1 MKKYYTIIN
10 RQDFNS
16 LYRYG
21 QIQLNANRLIEYK
34 NDNDLETELY
44 NLFTKLPFFEYDE
57 DYILAEFNC
66 ETDIYNIL
74 YEIFTNGESY
84 PIGFFIPETD
94 KILQY
99 FGHEIL
105 IKIENIVNIYLLTT
119 EAQKSLKNKL
129 DNRINFKVVPYKNL
143 SNKIQNF
150 IISQESKRGANIFWN
165 ICKIEQEFNELVDF
179 SIISKSMEFRTL
191 GKKSQDI
198 QDDFFVHLLTYER
211 YEFYPKTDVGYLYD
225 CGDIFAFSQGL
236 KSFKTS
242 GFYKFLES
250 NKPNLSNTTLI
261 QIFEFIDTSKEIE
274 TFRNKLTI
282 DNLRLYIVAS
292 IFLKF
297 KDEIREKETIK
308 ETNVGKQIKAIRD
321 NKNFISELNC
331 AIYLIGGFFGYKKF
345 YDDYYDLVGLDIFE
359 KKNK

>member
-21 QIQLNANRLIEYK
+21 QIQLNANKLIEYK
-34 NDNDLETELY
+34 NDNDLETDLY

-57 DYILAEFNC
+57 EYIIAEFNC

-74 YEIFTNGESY
+74 YEIFRDGKNYPNGY
-84 PIGFFIPETD
+84 FIPETN
-94 KILQY
+94 KMLQH
-99 FGHEIL
+99 FGKEIL
-105 IKIENIVNIYLLTT
+105 IKLENIENLYLLTT

-129 DNRINFKVVPYKNL
+129 DNRINFKVIPYKNL

-150 IISQESKRGANIFWN
+150 IISQESKRGANIFCN
-165 ICKIEQEFNELVDF
+165 ICKIEQEFNELADF
-179 SIISKSMEFRTL
+179 SIITKSMEFRIL
-191 GKKSQDI
+191 GKKSHEF
-198 QDDFFVHLLTYER
+198 QDDFLVHLLRYER
-211 YEFYPKTDVGYLYD
+211 YEFYPKTDLGYLYD

-242 GFYKFLES
+242 GFYKFLET
-250 NKPNLSNTTLI
+250 NKQILSNNSLI
-261 QIFEFIDTSKEIE
+261 QIFELIESSNEIE
-274 TFRNKLTI
+274 TFRTKLTI
-282 DNLRLYIVAS
+282 NNLRLYIIAS

-297 KDEIREKETIK
+297 KDEIREKETLK
-308 ETNVGKQIKAIRD
+308 ETNVGKQIKAIRE

-331 AIYLIGGFFGYKKF
+331 AIFLIGGFFGYKKF
-345 YDDYYDLVGLDIFE
+345 YDDYYDLVSLKIFN
-359 KKNK
+359 KK